1 MLGGKH
7 PGHRERK
14 IAVLK
19 TSFWSFSFFLFNS
32 YCFPLA
38 SIQDIQSKKSE
49 ISDIEKAINVRKRK
63 INLLNQKIQ
72 DIKSG
77 SYKTE

>member
-1 MLGGKH
+1 MRAIPRFLAPSILKSSQRGKFA
-7 PGHRERK
+7 PE
-14 IAVLK
+14 
-19 TSFWSFSFFLFNS
+19 
-32 YCFPLA
+32 P
-38 SIQDIQSKKSE
+38 
-49 ISDIEKAINVRKRK
+49 EKAINVRKQK

>member
-1 MLGGKH
+1 M
-7 PGHRERK
+7 
-14 IAVLK
+14 
-19 TSFWSFSFFLFNS
+19 FNS
-32 YCFPLA
+32 YWFPLA

-49 ISDIEKAINVRKRK
+49 ISDIEKAINVRKQK